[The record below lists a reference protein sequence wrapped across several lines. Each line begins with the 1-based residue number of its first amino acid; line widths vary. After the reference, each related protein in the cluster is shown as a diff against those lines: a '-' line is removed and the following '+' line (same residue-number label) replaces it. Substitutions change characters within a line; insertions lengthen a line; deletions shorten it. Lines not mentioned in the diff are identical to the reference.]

1 MAPIRAFRLLS
12 GALMSALVIIGIALS
27 AVVGN
32 HNTGARAAHS
42 PSSSVYLVI
51 VVVGVAA
58 AGMVQAVG
66 YRLPALSPG
75 LAEIE
80 ARKTGLQA
88 YQRTMS
94 LRFAISES
102 VAIVAILLT
111 FAQNSDSVLPY
122 VLAAAISMALM
133 AYHVWPS
140 DSLIRRVQARLDRN
154 GGSSRLADE
163 MFGRI

>member
-1 MAPIRAFRLLS
+1 MLG
-12 GALMSALVIIGIALS
+12 GAQMSALVIIGIALS
-27 AVVGN
+27 AVVGH
-32 HNTGARAAHS
+32 HNTSVPAAQS
-42 PSSSVYLVI
+42 PSGWVYLVI
-51 VVVGVAA
+51 VGLGVAA

-75 LAEIE
+75 LDEME

-88 YQRTMS
+88 YQRTMT

-102 VAIVAILLT
+102 VAIVAIVLT

-122 VLAAAISMALM
+122 VLAAAISMALL

-140 DSLIRRVQARLDRN
+140 DSLIERVQTRLDRD
-154 GGSSRLADE
+154 GGHSRLADA
-163 MFGRI
+163 MYGRL